1 MEPYKKFEQLI
12 ANAQKLTFPTKDK
25 ECVRERLAAF
35 IQSMP
40 LLPVSDVTPADHI
53 LQRSNFSLLNFG
65 KKLMPIALILT
76 LAVLASTG
84 VSLAAEQALP
94 GDFLYP
100 IKVGV
105 NERVQASLAAT
116 PKAKT
121 QLQIR
126 LVTRRIDEA
135 EKLAA
140 KGKLNASVAL
150 SLDGSVRAHSK
161 EVEDQAKELNSKGEA
176 RAALE
181 LSSNLETPLKV
192 HARILEK
199 LSEKSTIDA
208 DTKVNEAAG
217 FSLSLKEGGEK
228 AAKVRV
234 QAESV
239 VSATVNAETESKAA
253 AEGSLKAAE
262 KKLEEVRAF
271 VERKGAALSAEAKAS
286 IEALV
291 NGAADAIVDG
301 KARME
306 AKAFNAAFLKFHEA
320 MRLAQE
326 ARLMFRA
333 REEHKIDF
341 EGVAEVKG
349 TPALEGTVES
359 ETKIKG
365 DTKVRLEDD
374 DGDSEKEKKSGP
386 EKEKSEKLDLE
397 KRFEGE
403 VKSEAKGGAFLNV
416 PAQVSGK
423 AEGEA
428 KGRLK
433 ILFGE

>member
-1 MEPYKKFEQLI
+1 M
-12 ANAQKLTFPTKDK
+12 
-25 ECVRERLAAF
+25 
-35 IQSMP
+35 
-40 LLPVSDVTPADHI
+40 
-53 LQRSNFSLLNFG
+53 
-65 KKLMPIALILT
+65 
-76 LAVLASTG
+76 
-84 VSLAAEQALP
+84 
-94 GDFLYP
+94 
-100 IKVGV
+100 
-105 NERVQASLAAT
+105 
-116 PKAKT
+116 
-121 QLQIR
+121 
-126 LVTRRIDEA
+126 
-135 EKLAA
+135 
-140 KGKLNASVAL
+140 
-150 SLDGSVRAHSK
+150 
-161 EVEDQAKELNSKGEA
+161 
-176 RAALE
+176 
-181 LSSNLETPLKV
+181 
-192 HARILEK
+192 
-199 LSEKSTIDA
+199 
-208 DTKVNEAAG
+208 
-217 FSLSLKEGGEK
+217 
-228 AAKVRV
+228 
-234 QAESV
+234 
-239 VSATVNAETESKAA
+239 
-253 AEGSLKAAE
+253 
-262 KKLEEVRAF
+262 
-271 VERKGAALSAEAKAS
+271 SAEAKAS

-374 DGDSEKEKKSGP
+374 DGDSEKEKIWTRKR
-386 EKEKSEKLDLE
+386 KVRKLDLE